1 MGYTTAAPPDPVRT
15 SDRPARAPRRLTALD
30 GLRFAAAV
38 AVLFYHYFASN
49 HDAWGGQGTVDLF
62 PHLQP
67 LAVFGSFGVQ
77 LFFVISGFVILM
89 SAWGRDVR
97 GFTASRVARLF
108 PAYWVSVALMLVL
121 LLVVAPGQKDV
132 TVGDAAANLTMFQR
146 ALGVHDLEAVYW
158 TLWSELRFYV
168 LVGILLAVGL
178 TRERVL
184 AFATLWPVA
193 GTIAVQAKSELW
205 STVLVGA
212 DAPLFAGG
220 MVLFLLTRRPR
231 SLLLWLAL
239 GLNVALAGVISGR
252 TQALRIASSAEIDIG
267 PATYWTAIVVC
278 FALVALVTLTPLSRI
293 AWGWLTVVG
302 ALTYPLYLIH
312 MSWGRWLIAE
322 IYPHLSV
329 GATFGVVTATMLLA
343 AYLIHRL
350 VERPFGPR
358 LRRALER
365 DLSPGALVRQRRPA
379 RRQPSPT
386 GEVPAVEV
394 GASR

>member
-1 MGYTTAAPPDPVRT
+1 MPSTTPPPTAPVARAKDDT
-15 SDRPARAPRRLTALD
+15 ARAPRRLTALD
-30 GLRFAAAV
+30 GMRFVAALS
-38 AVLFYHYFASN
+38 VLFYHYFASN
-49 HDAWGGQGTVDLF
+49 HDAWGQGTVDTF
-62 PHLQP
+62 PHLHP

-77 LFFVISGFVILM
+77 LFFVVSGFVILL

-97 GFTASRVARLF
+97 AFTASRVARLF

-121 LLVVAPGQKDV
+121 LLLVAPGEKSV
-132 TVGDAAANLTMFQR
+132 TVGDAAANLTMVQR

-184 AFATLWPVA
+184 AFATIWPVA
-193 GTIAVQAKSELW
+193 GAVAVQAKSNLW

-231 SLLLWLAL
+231 SLGLWLAL

-252 TQALRIASSAEIDIG
+252 TQALRIASSAEVTIG
-267 PATYWTAIVVC
+267 PATYWTAVVVC
-278 FALVALVTLTPLSRI
+278 FALVALVTLTPLNRI
-293 AWGWLTVVG
+293 SWAWLTVVG

-312 MSWGRWLIAE
+312 MSWGRWMIAE
-322 IYPHLSV
+322 LNPHLPV
-329 GATFGVVTATMLLA
+329 AATFAVVTLTMLVA

-358 LRRALER
+358 LRRALVR
-365 DLSPGALVRQRRPA
+365 DLSPGALVRPRRRPA
-379 RRQPSPT
+379 PQPGPVT
-386 GEVPAVEV
+386 GEVPVAEAV
-394 GASR
+394 SR